1 MRSKALTIG
10 SSALRGA
17 VALIALAASL
27 APARAERM
35 PTPDDVSRIQTEQP
49 LPSQEALDAVKGK
62 NSSETAQTLGQ
73 ARRQTQIGVAAD
85 GPRLP
90 ALGGTPEGIDVK
102 ALVEKHYGANR
113 QTSAGNANDRTPGLL
128 YFASLSVPETSL
140 DRIIDQAVLSGA
152 ALVLRGLV
160 KGGDLRATAERLGQL
175 LKGREVAFLI
185 DPTLFTRFDVRQVP
199 AVVLVAG
206 NGTARCADQACADPT
221 PPHWA
226 VAGDVSLDYALES
239 IVRLAPE
246 AGAAADPYLAKLR
259 STSHDGR

>member
-1 MRSKALTIG
+1 MIVGL
-10 SSALRGA
+10 ALRGA
-17 VALIALAASL
+17 AALAPVVMWPALAA
-27 APARAERM
+27 PAIAERM

-49 LPSQEALDAVKGK
+49 LPSQEALDAATGK
-62 NSSETAQTLGQ
+62 NTSDTARALGQ
-73 ARRQTQIGVAAD
+73 ARRQTRAGGMKGSAPATPGLPVIRD
-85 GPRLP
+85 G
-90 ALGGTPEGIDVK
+90 EGIDVQ

-113 QTSAGNANDRTPGLL
+113 QTAADTGKDHTPGLL
-128 YFASLSVPETSL
+128 YFASLSVPEASL
-140 DRIIDQAVLSGA
+140 DRIIDQAVLSSA

-185 DPTLFTRFDVRQVP
+185 DPTLFTRFEVRQVP
-199 AVVLVAG
+199 AVVLMAG
-206 NGTARCADQACADPT
+206 SGAARCADQACADPT

-246 AGAAADPYLAKLR
+246 AASAANPYLAKLR
-259 STSHDGR
+259 RTSHDGR